1 MSLISLLIALASQK
15 LLSSSLWQFS
25 TFYSRYL
32 KTLANIAI
40 FKTPFKKLS
49 TAIVAILIPVVIVHL
64 FLNWIDDSLLYLV
77 VSSLILIICFGC
89 IKTRELYK
97 NYLLAAFRGEMTT
110 CDMHQKQLQ
119 QDKNL
124 PPMGFGQMLIWLNYR
139 YFIAIMFFFITFGA
153 AGALFY
159 RLLVTLSEKS
169 GTEDE
174 DFSDSVKEL
183 VAKALFIIDWLP
195 VRLVAFG
202 YMLVGHFSKAMPAWL
217 ENIFELDKPAYKVL
231 SDVAQKSEDFMIDE
245 EDCTAEPCL
254 LVRLAKRT
262 SLLCLALVALL
273 ILSGVIS

>member
-32 KTLANIAI
+32 KTLSNIAI

-49 TAIVAILIPVVIVHL
+49 TAIVAILTPVVIVHL

-77 VSSLILIICFGC
+77 VSSLILIICFGG

-110 CDMHQKQLQ
+110 CDMHHKQLQ

-124 PPMGFGQMLIWLNYR
+124 PAMGFGQMLIWLNYR

-174 DFSDSVKEL
+174 AFSDPVKEL

-217 ENIFELDKPAYKVL
+217 ENIFEIDKPAYKVL